1 MVKLDVGPKSSIV
14 IGRVVFIHIQDET
27 IPDGHR
33 VDTHKMRVIS
43 RMGGGGSY
51 GRTNDTLNLPRFTLA
66 DWNREQDTN
75 G

>member
-14 IGRVVFIHIQDET
+14 VGRVVFIHIQDEA

-51 GRTNDTLNLPRFTLA
+51 GRTHDTFNLPRYTLA
-66 DWNREQDTN
+66 DWNRQQDTN
-75 G
+75 R